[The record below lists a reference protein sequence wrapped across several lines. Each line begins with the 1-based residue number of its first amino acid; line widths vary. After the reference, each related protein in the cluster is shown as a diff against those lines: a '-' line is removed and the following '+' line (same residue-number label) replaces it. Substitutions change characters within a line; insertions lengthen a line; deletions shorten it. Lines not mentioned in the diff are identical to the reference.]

1 MLEQIFKSALIT
13 SCIGTAL
20 AGVLTLFRPITKKLF
35 SSRWHYYIW
44 LIVLVTMVLP
54 VRIAIPSGTLPKTI
68 ETANTPSVYIGN
80 DVHIPVQNTILTDET
95 GTVQATEAQTNQHNY
110 FEALHLFM
118 ESKINIIAIVWLTGM
133 IIFFFIKWISYLILL
148 IKINKNSNII
158 PCPELS
164 AFTKKKIITR
174 QSDKIC
180 SPLMIGI
187 FRPILLLPEIP
198 MTSEQLNN
206 VLAHEMTHFRRKDIL
221 YKWFALIVKCIHW
234 FNPAIYLINK
244 QIDIECEISCD
255 LAVVEHMNKTEEMSY
270 INTIL
275 TLLSSGKQS
284 SNSLTTGMTGNK
296 HILKRRFIMIKNRFK
311 ISKKAAVISVVS
323 AVLILVLTVFTSAF
337 LNSKFIK
344 PSENDSQSINSNEI
358 QSVNPLLTLKTDE
371 RQNGNF
377 NFLLLGLDE
386 QGRSDSI
393 LLFSFKDGNLTG
405 LSIPRD
411 VMFSNQKLSAVLN
424 EENGDQMAVDAVRN
438 KLSVPI
444 TYYAKVNLDAIKD
457 LVDCLGGVEFDVPMN
472 MEYDDP
478 YKNLH
483 IQIQKGRQ
491 TLNGEDTCGLL
502 RFIRSNDFM
511 GYENGNLSRIE
522 ISQQFIRELVN
533 QKLNV
538 ENLNK
543 LPEIYKIISR
553 NVYTNYSPD
562 ILTEDIKLF
571 KNIKNVSLYTIPGEQ
586 ALSQDGSIY
595 EIDFEKAKDILTA
608 YTY

>member
-1 MLEQIFKSALIT
+1 
-13 SCIGTAL
+13 
-20 AGVLTLFRPITKKLF
+20 
-35 SSRWHYYIW
+35 
-44 LIVLVTMVLP
+44 
-54 VRIAIPSGTLPKTI
+54 
-68 ETANTPSVYIGN
+68 
-80 DVHIPVQNTILTDET
+80 
-95 GTVQATEAQTNQHNY
+95 
-110 FEALHLFM
+110 
-118 ESKINIIAIVWLTGM
+118 
-133 IIFFFIKWISYLILL
+133 
-148 IKINKNSNII
+148 
-158 PCPELS
+158 
-164 AFTKKKIITR
+164 
-174 QSDKIC
+174 
-180 SPLMIGI
+180 
-187 FRPILLLPEIP
+187 
-198 MTSEQLNN
+198 
-206 VLAHEMTHFRRKDIL
+206 
-221 YKWFALIVKCIHW
+221 
-234 FNPAIYLINK
+234 
-244 QIDIECEISCD
+244 
-255 LAVVEHMNKTEEMSY
+255 
-270 INTIL
+270 
-275 TLLSSGKQS
+275 
-284 SNSLTTGMTGNK
+284 
-296 HILKRRFIMIKNRFK
+296 MIKNRFK

-411 VMFSNQKLSAVLN
+411 VMFGNQILSAVLN

-586 ALSQDGSIY
+586 VLSQDGSIY